1 MKENTIDFVNKL
13 IEKSTEAFIMG
24 LEIYNKPTI
33 KYRVEGFSFFICNAW
48 ELMLKAHIIKLKG
61 ENAIYYKDS
70 EDRTL
75 NLENCIKIVF
85 SDKNGSL
92 RKNLERIIDL
102 RNTSTHF
109 VTEDY
114 EYIYAPLFQACVIN
128 YVEKMKE
135 FHNSDITNHIAQN
148 FLTLST
154 KIEKFTEEEI
164 RARYSVNMAKKLIKD
179 TKKIESEIRE
189 NNSEYAIPIEARLI
203 IVKDKGKADVLVAF
217 DKNADSKLR
226 IAKEIKNPNEIYKHT
241 TKDVVRLVNRRLK
254 SKKIFLNKIENGE
267 PKPKI
272 FNKYDLNLFIKFY
285 DIKTNEKYCFYYRI
299 SNRYG
304 YSQMLIEFIVEEIL
318 KNPDTIIEDL
328 KKGIK
333 KIR

>member
-148 FLTLST
+148 FLTLSVNINVLT
-154 KIEKFTEEEI
+154 NEEI
-164 RARYSVNMAKKLIKD
+164 RGKYSKEMAEKLITNKNE
-179 TKKIESEIRE
+179 IEFLMS
-189 NNSEYAIPIEARLI
+189 NNSSNDLYIPIRHEFVQIKDKKKADFIYAIAHEAEEKAKI
-203 IVKDKGKADVLVAF
+203 ITKFQDPNDKYKLTR
-217 DKNADSKLR
+217 KNVIASINKQILTKNIVFNYTNSKGNS
-226 IAKEIKNPNEIYKHT
+226 EFNEYT
-241 TKDVVRLVNRRLK
+241 
-254 SKKIFLNKIENGE
+254 
-267 PKPKI
+267 
-272 FNKYDLNLFIKFY
+272 LNLIMKFY
-285 DIKTNEKYCFYYRI
+285 NLKNNEKYCFEFGITR
-299 SNRYG
+299 RY
-304 YSQMLIEFIVEEIL
+304 SHQLIDFCIDLIINNPNIIKDL
-318 KNPDTIIEDL
+318 KN
-328 KKGIK
+328 
-333 KIR
+333 KITPGS